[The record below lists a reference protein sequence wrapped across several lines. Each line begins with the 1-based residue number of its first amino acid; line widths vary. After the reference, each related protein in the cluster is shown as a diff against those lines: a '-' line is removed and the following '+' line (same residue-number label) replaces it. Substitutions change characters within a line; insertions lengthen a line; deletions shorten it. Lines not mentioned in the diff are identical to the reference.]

1 MKDIKKT
8 LLNALSDLEK
18 HNVFRNSY
26 FDFLKININRD
37 VYELHR
43 ANFFFRTEA
52 TVKGIAYVVS
62 QAALYD
68 DMDTL
73 IFFTYILNEECG
85 EGDKNRCHEILME
98 TSHNKY
104 GKYEFGLPSLFVND
118 AKNNELIIDETHNYR
133 SEIINI
139 LSDSYHSMLGC
150 VYALETH
157 ADFML
162 TNFRDAFRANRKKMD
177 VNQYKKNV
185 EIYFNCHVDNGVEK
199 RHATDA
205 KRCVINNC
213 NSDSDLEK
221 ILEGAQRMLTLQTN
235 MWDGLYKKVKTL
247 V

>member
-1 MKDIKKT
+1 MNNVQNK
-8 LLNALSDLEK
+8 LLTALSELENHK
-18 HNVFRNSY
+18 VFKCEY
-26 FDFLKININRD
+26 FDFFKSNINKKI
-37 VYELHR
+37 YELHR

-62 QAALYD
+62 QAALHD

-85 EGDKNRCHEILME
+85 EGDKNRCHEVLME

-133 SEIINI
+133 REIINI

-177 VNQYKKNV
+177 LINTKK
-185 EIYFNCHVDNGVEK
+185 
-199 RHATDA
+199 T
-205 KRCVINNC
+205 
-213 NSDSDLEK
+213 
-221 ILEGAQRMLTLQTN
+221 
-235 MWDGLYKKVKTL
+235 
-247 V
+247 